1 MVKIPKYLIAVFIA
15 ILIGI
20 CAISVI
26 PTNASANPSG
36 TLTHSP
42 TQVYLDQVTTFSF
55 SVTNTGGVGED
66 IWDLWVFFDWDA
78 SGTGY
83 HLIGSTHVTIGAGA
97 TSPTYT
103 VNVKIPQTTTGSHT
117 YDVETKAQATGD
129 WVSSSLTWDSIYL
142 TVSTVPTLS
151 VACSANPTSGAAP
164 LPVTFSTTV
173 TGGLV
178 PYSYSW
184 TFGDGSTS
192 TLANPTHTYA
202 SAGSFS
208 VTVVVTDTETTD
220 QVKSATAQITVTAGT
235 GGGGGGGGGGGSGAS
250 DSSTTLM
257 IIAIIAVVVVVAIVV
272 ALVMMSRKKKSGG
285 QGQMPPMQQPPMQQY
300 GPPQNP

>member
-1 MVKIPKYLIAVFIA
+1 MVKSTKLLIAVMLA

-26 PTNASANPSG
+26 PTNVSANPSG

-55 SVTNTGGVGED
+55 SVTNTGVVGED
-66 IWDLWVFFDWDA
+66 IWDLWVFFDWDTP
-78 SGTGY
+78 GTGY
-83 HLIGSTHVTIGAGA
+83 HLIGSTHVTIAAGA

-103 VNVKIPQTTTGSHT
+103 VNIQIPQTTTGSHT
-117 YDVETKAQATGD
+117 YDVEAKAQATGD
-129 WVSSSLTWDSIYL
+129 WLSSTLNWDSISV

-151 VACSANPTSGAAP
+151 VVCSANPTSGAAP
-164 LPVTFSTTV
+164 LDVTFSTTV
-173 TGGLV
+173 TGGLA

-202 SAGSFS
+202 SAGPFTA
-208 VTVVVTDTETTD
+208 TVVVTDTETTD
-220 QVKSATAQITVTAGT
+220 QVKSATAQITVAAGT
-235 GGGGGGGGGGGSGAS
+235 GGGGGGGGSGAS

-257 IIAIIAVVVVVAIVV
+257 IIAIIAVVVVVAVV

-285 QGQMPPMQQPPMQQY
+285 QGQMPPMQQS
-300 GPPQNP
+300 